1 LAIADCGFQR
11 DLIAE
16 LIGIRSPKSV
26 MSSGSLALILHAHL
40 PFVRHPE
47 HEHFLEEDWFFEA
60 ITECYVPLV
69 RMMQRLLDEH
79 VPFKLA
85 MSLTPTLCAMLQ
97 DKLLCERYVR
107 HLDSLIDLATRER
120 KRNRNHPPLHELA
133 NFYFKIFRETR
144 RFFVDEY
151 KCDLLATFR
160 ELRESGGLEIV
171 ASAATHGLLPL
182 LQEPVIAEGGDLGVP
197 AFASSTPSRST
208 LKTVAAR
215 AQILIGRDVY
225 VDLFGVEPRGFWLPE
240 CAYGP
245 GLESILQEANIRWF
259 VLDTHGLLFG
269 KPRPRRSIY
278 APCYTPAGPAAFARD
293 HDSSRQV
300 WSAQG
305 GYPGDPAYREFYRD
319 AGFDL
324 PLEHLGPVA
333 HGTRKFSG
341 VKYHRITGAGGQK
354 ELYDPA
360 AAERI
365 AERQALH
372 YLEER
377 RRQIREVAAA
387 GFDPIV
393 VVPFDAEL
401 FGHWWFE
408 GPGFLE
414 QFIRQSAIER
424 DFRLS
429 TPSEYLTA
437 NPTQQIIEPATSTW
451 GEKGYFE
458 VWLNPSNAWI
468 YPQLHIAAQRMS
480 DAARR
485 YASSAVVEQPLRLTG
500 ENPPDEAPALQLA
513 DRVLKQ
519 LARELLLAQSS
530 DWAFLMKTGT
540 APEYATKR
548 TIDHLARFN
557 RLHDQLVTNTVDE
570 KFLRECQWRDNL
582 FPNVNWSYYV

>member
-1 LAIADCGFQR
+1 MPGH
-11 DLIAE
+11 
-16 LIGIRSPKSV
+16 
-26 MSSGSLALILHAHL
+26 LALILHAHL

-60 ITECYVPLV
+60 ITECYVPLM
-69 RMMQRLLDEH
+69 RMMRRLVDER

-85 MSLTPTLCAMLQ
+85 MSITPTLCAMLQ
-97 DKLLCERYVR
+97 DKLLCERYMR

-120 KRNRNHPPLHELA
+120 KRNRNDPQLRELA
-133 NFYFKIFRETR
+133 DFYFKIFGEAR
-144 RFFVDEY
+144 RFFVDEC
-151 KCDLLATFR
+151 KCDLLTSFR
-160 ELRESGGLEIV
+160 ELRESGALEII

-182 LQEPVIAEGGDLGVP
+182 LQSASGG
-197 AFASSTPSRST
+197 SRE
-208 LKTVAAR
+208 AAR

-240 CAYGP
+240 CAYEP

-259 VLDTHGLLFG
+259 VLDAHGLLFG

-293 HDSSRQV
+293 RDSSRQV
-300 WSAQG
+300 WCAQG

-324 PLEHLGPVA
+324 PLEHLGPVT

-354 ELYDPA
+354 QLYDPV

-365 AERQALH
+365 AERQAIH
-372 YLEER
+372 FLEER

-408 GPGFLE
+408 GPRFLE
-414 QFIRQSAIER
+414 QFIRQAAIER

-429 TPSEYLTA
+429 TPSEYLAA

-451 GEKGYFE
+451 GENGYLE

-468 YPQLHIAAQRMS
+468 YPQLHIAAQQMS
-480 DAARR
+480 EVARR
-485 YASSAVVEQPLRLTG
+485 HAEECT
-500 ENPPDEAPALQLA
+500 PPA

-519 LARELLLAQSS
+519 LVRELLLAQSS

-540 APEYATKR
+540 AREYATKR

-557 RLHDQLVTNTVDE
+557 RLHDQLVSNNLDE
-570 KFLRECQWRDNL
+570 EFLGECECRDNL
-582 FPNVNWSYYV
+582 FPNVNWRYYV